1 MSEETSATV
10 MAHDRLIQDNQ
21 RAMDRV
27 FEELGRV
34 NASIGQVRERM
45 AALEASSLQPQV
57 SEVRAEVGSIRE
69 RVVLLEAHH
78 VARGE
83 VGKATDKQ
91 IEWVYRLAPW
101 AFFVAY
107 VIYNAVRHGGI

>member
-57 SEVRAEVGSIRE
+57 SEIRREVGEIRE
-69 RVVLLEAHH
+69 RVALLEAHH

-83 VGKATDKQ
+83 VGKTQDKHL
-91 IEWVYRLAPW
+91 ELVYRFAPW
-101 AFFVAY
+101 VFLVAY
-107 VIYNAVRHGGI
+107 VVFNAIRQG

>member
-1 MSEETSATV
+1 
-10 MAHDRLIQDNQ
+10 
-21 RAMDRV
+21 MDRV
-27 FEELGRV
+27 FEELGKV

-57 SEVRAEVGSIRE
+57 QEIRAEVGGLRE
-69 RVVLLEAHH
+69 RVALLEAHH

-101 AFFVAY
+101 TFFVAY
-107 VIYNAVRHGGI
+107 VVYTAIKHGGI